1 MFLIDKYS
9 HLINNSQFNDEIL
22 NNIYNQV
29 NDSTKKLE
37 KLKKAKTL
45 QEKIDII
52 KEKTNNLAN
61 MIFYGK
67 KGNSKE
73 IIVKRLLEKI
83 FGKKETKLDMV
94 EYEICGYGNVKTKV
108 NIKQSKYHI
117 VIEPNNNG
125 FDKYLIQE
133 VVKKYSNTE
142 ILNITKR
149 SKPFKF
155 VVINKIDKLSDY
167 AQASLRRT
175 IELVSDKCKFIFI
188 SDQLSR
194 IIEPLRSRCILYRVP
209 LLSHQMIF
217 KIILQIC
224 ISEKIKISSKMIN
237 NIIKKS
243 DNMINISIW
252 NLELYMSNFYYNKN
266 WEKLLNELVNNV
278 YSITEQDDETFNDN
292 LYKFVMRT
300 REIFY
305 LLFTTNIEITDII
318 RKFMNMLLGKC
329 DSLNLKLRI
338 IEITSIFEKRISTGT
353 RYIIH
358 FEAYMMRLLYLLYQY
373 KHGNDFHY
381 NLDCLEL

>member
-1 MFLIDKYS
+1 MFLIDKYCN
-9 HLINNSQFNDEIL
+9 LINDSPFNEMIL
-22 NNIYNQV
+22 NNIYNQA
-29 NDSTKKLE
+29 NNNIDKLNKLNKSKSIKA
-37 KLKKAKTL
+37 KLKVILNDKSN
-45 QEKIDII
+45 ISH
-52 KEKTNNLAN
+52 

-73 IIVKRLLEKI
+73 IIVKKLLEKI
-83 FGKKETKLDMV
+83 YGKKETKLDLV

-133 VVKKYSNTE
+133 VVKKYSNTQV
-142 ILNITKR
+142 LNITKR
-149 SKPFKF
+149 SRSFKF
-155 VVINKIDKLSDY
+155 VIINKIDKLSDY

-188 SDQLSR
+188 CDQLSR

-209 LLSHQMIF
+209 LLTHNMIF
-217 KIILQIC
+217 KIMLEIC
-224 ISEKIKISSKMIN
+224 IKENISITSSKINELINKSNCMIN
-237 NIIKKS
+237 Q
-243 DNMINISIW
+243 SIW
-252 NLELYMSNFYYNKN
+252 NLELYKNNFNYDDN
-266 WEKLLNELVNNV
+266 WNKLLVELV
-278 YSITEQDDETFNDN
+278 DDMFKIISWDEKKFNKELFN
-292 LYKFVMRT
+292 FVKRS

-305 LLFTTNIEITDII
+305 LLFTTNLEITDIF
-318 RKFMNMLLGKC
+318 RKLMKMLLLQC
-329 DSLNLKLRI
+329 DQINIKLRI

-358 FEAYMMRLLYLLYQY
+358 FEAYLMRILYLLYQY
-373 KHGNDFHY
+373 KNGKDFHY

>member
-9 HLINNSQFNDEIL
+9 HLINNSQFNDKIL
-22 NNIYNQV
+22 NNIYNQI

-37 KLKKAKTL
+37 KIKKTKTL
-45 QEKIDII
+45 KSKLDII
-52 KEKTNNLAN
+52 KTNSNNLAH

-83 FGKKETKLDMV
+83 FGKKDTKLDLV

-155 VVINKIDKLSDY
+155 VVINKIDKLSEY

-175 IELVSDKCKFIFI
+175 VELVSDKCKFIFI

-217 KIILQIC
+217 KIMLQIC
-224 ISEKIKISSKMIN
+224 ISEKIKISSSMIN
-237 NIIKKS
+237 NIIINS

-252 NLELYMSNFYYNKN
+252 NLELYKNNYYYNKN
-266 WEKLLNELVNNV
+266 WEKLLGELVNNI
-278 YSITEQDDETFNDN
+278 YQITEVDDKTFNKN
-292 LYKFVMRT
+292 LYNFVMRS

-318 RKFMNMLLGKC
+318 RKLMNMLLNKC
-329 DSLNLKLRI
+329 DNLNIKLRVV
-338 IEITSIFEKRISTGT
+338 EITSIFEKRISTGT

-373 KHGNDFHY
+373 KHGNDFYY

>member
-9 HLINNSQFNDEIL
+9 HLINNSQFNDIIL
-22 NNIYNQV
+22 NNIYDQISNT
-29 NDSTKKLE
+29 SKKLKKLKKTKKLID
-37 KLKKAKTL
+37 
-45 QEKIDII
+45 KIKVI
-52 KEKTNNLAN
+52 TANNINLSH

-73 IIVKRLLEKI
+73 IIVKKLLEKI
-83 FGKKETKLDMV
+83 YGKKDTKIGLV

-133 VVKKYSNTE
+133 VVKKYSNTR
-142 ILNITKR
+142 ILNITKK

-155 VVINKIDKLSDY
+155 VIINKIDKLSDY

-188 SDQLSR
+188 CDQLSR

-209 LLSHQMIF
+209 LLAHNMIF

-224 ISEKIKISSKMIN
+224 LNEKIKINSSKINEIIDKSNYMIN
-237 NIIKKS
+237 Q
-243 DNMINISIW
+243 SIW
-252 NLELYMSNFYYNKN
+252 NLELYKNNFNYDDN
-266 WEKLLNELVNNV
+266 WNKLLIELVDN
-278 YSITEQDDETFNDN
+278 IFNIIIQSEKEFN
-292 LYKFVMRT
+292 KSLYIFVKRS

-305 LLFTTNIEITDII
+305 LLFTTNLEITDII
-318 RKFMNMLLGKC
+318 RKFMNMLLLK
-329 DSLNLKLRI
+329 SNNINIKLRI
-338 IEITSIFEKRISTGT
+338 VEITSIFEKRISTGT

-358 FEAYMMRLLYLLYQY
+358 FEAYLMRILYLFYQH
-373 KHGNDFHY
+373 KNGHDFQY
-381 NLDCLEL
+381 NLDCLEI

>member
-9 HLINNSQFNDEIL
+9 HLINNSQFNDKIL

-29 NDSTKKLE
+29 NENTKKLR
-37 KLKKAKTL
+37 KVKKAKTL
-45 QEKIDII
+45 KSKIDII
-52 KEKTNNLAN
+52 KRNSTNLSH

-73 IIVKRLLEKI
+73 IIVKKLLEKI
-83 FGKKETKLDMV
+83 FGKKETKLDLV
-94 EYEICGYGNVKTKV
+94 EYEICGYGNVKTRV

-117 VIEPNNNG
+117 VIEPNSNG

-133 VVKKYSNTE
+133 VVKKYSNTN

-209 LLSHQMIF
+209 LLSHQVIF
-217 KIILQIC
+217 KIMLQIC
-224 ISEKIKISSKMIN
+224 ILEKIKISSSIIN

-243 DNMINISIW
+243 NNMINISIW
-252 NLELYMSNFYYNKN
+252 NLELYRSNFYYNKN
-266 WEKLLNELVNNV
+266 WEKLLEELVNNIFQ
-278 YSITEQDDETFNDN
+278 ITELAEKTFNKN
-292 LYKFVMRT
+292 LYKFVMRS

-318 RKFMNMLLGKC
+318 RNLMNMLLSKC
-329 DSLNLKLRI
+329 NNLNLKLRVV
-338 IEITSIFEKRISTGT
+338 ELTSIFEKRISTGT

-358 FEAYMMRLLYLLYQY
+358 FEAFMMRLLYLLFQY